1 MLPTIQYCAMETHA
15 YLRDGA
21 AHWVSFRT
29 AAIKTVVKRDLV
41 QCQMYC
47 SSKTKGKC
55 VAQERPMCSKG
66 LLLVNID
73 LHYIGGTILFELVIH

>member
-41 QCQMYC
+41 QCQKRP
-47 SSKTKGKC
+47 STVSKET
-55 VAQERPMCSKG
+55 
-66 LLLVNID
+66 
-73 LHYIGGTILFELVIH
+73 